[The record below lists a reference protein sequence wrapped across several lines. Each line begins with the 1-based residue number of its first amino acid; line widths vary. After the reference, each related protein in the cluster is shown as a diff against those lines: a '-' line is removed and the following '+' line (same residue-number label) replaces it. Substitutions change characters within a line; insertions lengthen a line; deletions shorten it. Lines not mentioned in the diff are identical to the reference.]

1 MFLLHRLCTE
11 ILLTSYFVM
20 KNIFYNL
27 KISTVSEATVS
38 LIFPPVHEKL
48 YWQTKWLGLLV
59 KQSRNTDLAQVM
71 EKHTLKIDL
80 RLCKADFK
88 EVSS

>member
-20 KNIFYNL
+20 KNIYYNL
-27 KISTVSEATVS
+27 KISTVSEPAVS

-48 YWQTKWLGLLV
+48 YCQTKWLRLLV
-59 KQSRNTDLAQVM
+59 KQSRNTNLAQVI
-71 EKHTLKIDL
+71 KAHLKD

-88 EVSS
+88 EVSP

>member
-27 KISTVSEATVS
+27 KISTVSETNVS
-38 LIFPPVHEKL
+38 LIFPSVHEKL
-48 YWQTKWLGLLV
+48 Y
-59 KQSRNTDLAQVM
+59 
-71 EKHTLKIDL
+71 
-80 RLCKADFK
+80 
-88 EVSS
+88 